1 MRRIML
7 GTVVLVGLAASG
19 TQANAL
25 RPWYPWCA
33 WVTPGGPE
41 AATWACAYT
50 SLQQCVDT
58 VRGAGGVCGLNPY
71 PPPPPVLPVQSRR
84 KSVHR

>member
-33 WVTPGGPE
+33 WLSDGVD
-41 AATWACAYT
+41 AAACAYT
-50 SLQQCVDT
+50 SLQQCMKT
-58 VRGAGGVCGLNPY
+58 VRGVGGACGLNPY
-71 PPPPPVLPVQSRR
+71 PPPVARAPARR
-84 KSVHR
+84 GYAYK

>member
-1 MRRIML
+1 MRKIVL
-7 GTVVLVGLAASG
+7 GTVVLVGLVASG

-25 RPWYPWCA
+25 RAWYPWCA
-33 WVTPGGPE
+33 WVTPGVE

-50 SLQQCVDT
+50 SLEQCVKT

-71 PPPPPVLPVQSRR
+71 PPPPPVAPVRSRR
-84 KSVHR
+84 GYVYK